1 MELNTYFRT
10 FPQTML
16 RLADNNILHRR
27 ANSGAAAKITFMT
40 QDTYPSSLRNSNQTT
55 PRQKST
61 DLKSATFKETTKKVR
76 QVSVPIRGSER
87 NDVNNAER
95 GKGSLPP
102 LAMRSRIGGDESKN
116 MTTARGG
123 KEGNSGFA
131 EIRRILEQSN
141 RKRNDMNEDEREKRI
156 LIDDDYDK
164 VGAKINKAEDREH
177 VKFLDRWKLEIKRNK
192 SNF

>member
-1 MELNTYFRT
+1 
-10 FPQTML
+10 ML

-27 ANSGAAAKITFMT
+27 ANSGAPKITFMT
-40 QDTYPSSLRNSNQTT
+40 QDTYPSSLKNSNQTT

-61 DLKSATFKETTKKVR
+61 DTKSATFKETNKKVR

-87 NDVNNAER
+87 NDVNNEGR

-102 LAMRSRIGGDESKN
+102 LAMRSRIGDESKN
-116 MTTARGG
+116 LTTARGT

-141 RKRNDMNEDEREKRI
+141 RKRNDNEEVVNERKTI
-156 LIDDDYDK
+156 IDDDYDK
-164 VGAKINKAEDREH
+164 VGAKMNKQEDREH

-192 SNF
+192 SNFL